1 MLKIDPSDLMRLE
14 RAALTP
20 RLLAYVRR
28 QFDLAMTGRHARL
41 SFPATVASTRRDHE
55 YMATFGWV
63 EALADDSVI
72 LTQLGIDT
80 AIEVSR
86 RMFPNPQPSQE
97 P

>member
-1 MLKIDPSDLMRLE
+1 MLKLDPSDLMRLE

-28 QFDLAMTGRHARL
+28 QFDLEMTGHHARL
-41 SFPATVASTRRDHE
+41 SFSAKVTSTRRDHE
-55 YMATFGWV
+55 YMATFGWIEV
-63 EALADDSVI
+63 LADGSAI

-86 RMFPNPQPSQE
+86 RMFPNPQTSQE
-97 P
+97 S